1 MGLCPIFLFFFCF
14 FVKYSRGDMVYFVNH
29 DDDIEIEGYIIEY
42 DQSSDKYKVLIK
54 DESRFEKYAFKDE
67 CQLTQI
73 FPDYWL
79 SLDEYIEE
87 FKF

>member
-1 MGLCPIFLFFFCF
+1 MALPPRPKGGVSAPI
-14 FVKYSRGDMVYFVNH
+14 Y
-29 DDDIEIEGYIIEY
+29 
-42 DQSSDKYKVLIK
+42 

-73 FPDYWL
+73 FPDYGL